1 VLYYKNKNKSVFLQ
15 SVFIF
20 FNQNNNYIIMSD
32 SFNSV
37 SIIGF
42 VFFALSE
49 LLPLLPI
56 PANGFLH
63 SLFIGLKNSFAKQ
76 TKNVDLE
83 IAQSLVNTRPEFVE
97 LVNTIEGNSNLID
110 ALKML
115 TKSPEL
121 VSLVQK
127 IADDKNL
134 QLINTLLINNPD
146 IKTETKRSIFSKLSD
161 IHINIQTTTNQSTNQ
176 YQNLEETIIEN

>member
-1 VLYYKNKNKSVFLQ
+1 
-15 SVFIF
+15 
-20 FNQNNNYIIMSD
+20 MSE
-32 SFNSV
+32 SSSTLPIV
-37 SIIGF
+37 GF

-83 IAQSLVNTRPEFVE
+83 IAQSLVNTRPEFVD
-97 LVNTIEGNSNLID
+97 LVNTIEGNSNLIET
-110 ALKML
+110 LKML
-115 TKSPEL
+115 TKNPEL
-121 VSLVQK
+121 VSLIQK
-127 IADDKNL
+127 IGDDKNL

-161 IHINIQTTTNQSTNQ
+161 TSTTTNQSTNQ
-176 YQNLEETIIEN
+176 YQNLEETLIEN

>member
-1 VLYYKNKNKSVFLQ
+1 
-15 SVFIF
+15 
-20 FNQNNNYIIMSD
+20 MSD
-32 SFNSV
+32 SSNAV

-110 ALKML
+110 ALKMFL
-115 TKSPEL
+115 
-121 VSLVQK
+121 
-127 IADDKNL
+127 
-134 QLINTLLINNPD
+134 
-146 IKTETKRSIFSKLSD
+146 SIFLWCLKTFSRTTMESSTTIPMTSKKANSD
-161 IHINIQTTTNQSTNQ
+161 IMFNVMPM
-176 YQNLEETIIEN
+176 

>member
-15 SVFIF
+15 SEFIF
-20 FNQNNNYIIMSD
+20 LNQNHYYIIMSD
-32 SFNSV
+32 STIQIV
-37 SIIGF
+37 GF
-42 VFFALSE
+42 AFFALSE

-63 SLFIGLKNSFAKQ
+63 SLFIGLKNSFAKRS
-76 TKNVDLE
+76 KNVDLE
-83 IAQSLVNTRPEFVE
+83 IAQSLVNMRPEFVE

-110 ALKML
+110 TLKML

-161 IHINIQTTTNQSTNQ
+161 IHINIQTTNN
-176 YQNLEETIIEN
+176 QNLEDIIIEN